1 MTLQQ
6 LKYVIEVAD
15 RGSITEAAKSLFIA
29 QPSLSAAIHEL
40 EAETDTKIFQ
50 RSSRGVL
57 ITPEGAEFLGYA
69 RQVVQQAALIE
80 DKYIARS
87 SVRQRFSVSTQH
99 YSFTSSAF
107 VELVRAQGGEAY
119 EFTLREGKTYDT
131 INDVRTLRSE
141 MGVIYLS
148 SFNEAVIRK
157 MLREANLVFSELFSA
172 RPHIFVGRNNPLAG
186 RESVTL
192 VDLEPLPCLTY
203 EQGDQNAFYFSEE
216 ILSTLNHEKSIKVT
230 DKGTIIDLMVGT
242 DGYTISSGICP
253 SYLRGD
259 DIISIPL
266 TVDEVIRIG
275 VITHRDYRPTVLGE
289 TYLRILHRVV
299 GDMQEMGEEKGCGS
313 TLRAALGRASFEF
326 LSVALDG
333 LKRLLTQVVL
343 DLAGVAH
350 GRLPAHAQ
358 RNQHLADE
366 RVPLVELLRNPLA
379 LRGEMDVVHVIHRD
393 QPALAHLAQHNGN
406 RRSGIGEIR
415 AHVHRVHLVLTQG
428 EDVDRLQI
436 VLCRFGYG
444 HGAASCLT
452 LRSDIESIIP
462 CPKRTRNPERAP
474 GPRHTMNPR

>member
-40 EAETDTKIFQ
+40 EAETDTKIFK

-141 MGVIYLS
+141 MGVLYLS

-157 MLREANLVFSELFSA
+157 MLRESNLVFSELFSA

-192 VDLEPLPCLTY
+192 ADLEPLPCLTY

-299 GDMQEMGEEKGCGS
+299 GDMQELGEEKG
-313 TLRAALGRASFEF
+313 
-326 LSVALDG
+326 
-333 LKRLLTQVVL
+333 
-343 DLAGVAH
+343 
-350 GRLPAHAQ
+350 
-358 RNQHLADE
+358 
-366 RVPLVELLRNPLA
+366 
-379 LRGEMDVVHVIHRD
+379 
-393 QPALAHLAQHNGN
+393 
-406 RRSGIGEIR
+406 
-415 AHVHRVHLVLTQG
+415 
-428 EDVDRLQI
+428 
-436 VLCRFGYG
+436 
-444 HGAASCLT
+444 
-452 LRSDIESIIP
+452 
-462 CPKRTRNPERAP
+462 
-474 GPRHTMNPR
+474 

>member
-15 RGSITEAAKSLFIA
+15 KGSITEAAKSLFIS
-29 QPSLSAAIHEL
+29 QPSLSAAVHEL
-40 EAETDTKIFQ
+40 ETETGTTIFM
-50 RSSRGVL
+50 RNSRGIL

-80 DKYIARS
+80 DKYINRA

-107 VELVRAQGGEAY
+107 VELVRVQGGEAY

-141 MGVIYLS
+141 MGVIYLCR
-148 SFNEAVIRK
+148 FNEAVILK

-172 RPHIFVGRNNPLAG
+172 CPHIFVGRNNPLAG
-186 RESVTL
+186 KASVTL

-216 ILSTLNHEKSIKVT
+216 ILSTLNHDKSIKVT

-253 SYLRGD
+253 SYLRGE

-266 TVDEVIRIG
+266 EVDEVIRIG

-289 TYLRILHRVV
+289 KYLEILHRVV
-299 GDMQEMGEEKGCGS
+299 GSMQDETVRNGGS
-313 TLRAALGRASFEF
+313 
-326 LSVALDG
+326 
-333 LKRLLTQVVL
+333 
-343 DLAGVAH
+343 
-350 GRLPAHAQ
+350 P
-358 RNQHLADE
+358 
-366 RVPLVELLRNPLA
+366 
-379 LRGEMDVVHVIHRD
+379 RG
-393 QPALAHLAQHNGN
+393 A
-406 RRSGIGEIR
+406 
-415 AHVHRVHLVLTQG
+415 
-428 EDVDRLQI
+428 
-436 VLCRFGYG
+436 
-444 HGAASCLT
+444 
-452 LRSDIESIIP
+452 
-462 CPKRTRNPERAP
+462 
-474 GPRHTMNPR
+474 

>member
-40 EAETDTKIFQ
+40 EAETDTKIFK

-141 MGVIYLS
+141 MGVLYLS

-299 GDMQEMGEEKGCGS
+299 GDMQEMGEEKG
-313 TLRAALGRASFEF
+313 
-326 LSVALDG
+326 
-333 LKRLLTQVVL
+333 
-343 DLAGVAH
+343 
-350 GRLPAHAQ
+350 
-358 RNQHLADE
+358 
-366 RVPLVELLRNPLA
+366 
-379 LRGEMDVVHVIHRD
+379 
-393 QPALAHLAQHNGN
+393 
-406 RRSGIGEIR
+406 
-415 AHVHRVHLVLTQG
+415 
-428 EDVDRLQI
+428 
-436 VLCRFGYG
+436 
-444 HGAASCLT
+444 
-452 LRSDIESIIP
+452 
-462 CPKRTRNPERAP
+462 
-474 GPRHTMNPR
+474 

>member
-29 QPSLSAAIHEL
+29 QPSLSAASHEL
-40 EAETDTKIFQ
+40 EAETDTKIFK

-141 MGVIYLS
+141 MGVLYLS

-157 MLREANLVFSELFSA
+157 MLRESNLVFSELFSA

-192 VDLEPLPCLTY
+192 ADLEPLPCLTY

-253 SYLRGD
+253 SYLRGE

-289 TYLRILHRVV
+289 KYLEILHRVV
-299 GDMQEMGEEKGCGS
+299 GDMQELGEE
-313 TLRAALGRASFEF
+313 
-326 LSVALDG
+326 
-333 LKRLLTQVVL
+333 
-343 DLAGVAH
+343 
-350 GRLPAHAQ
+350 
-358 RNQHLADE
+358 
-366 RVPLVELLRNPLA
+366 
-379 LRGEMDVVHVIHRD
+379 
-393 QPALAHLAQHNGN
+393 
-406 RRSGIGEIR
+406 
-415 AHVHRVHLVLTQG
+415 
-428 EDVDRLQI
+428 
-436 VLCRFGYG
+436 
-444 HGAASCLT
+444 
-452 LRSDIESIIP
+452 
-462 CPKRTRNPERAP
+462 
-474 GPRHTMNPR
+474 

>member
-40 EAETDTKIFQ
+40 EAETDTKIFK

-141 MGVIYLS
+141 MGVLYLS
-148 SFNEAVIRK
+148 HFNEAVIRK

-186 RESVTL
+186 RASVTL
-192 VDLEPLPCLTY
+192 ADLEPLPCLTY

-253 SYLRGD
+253 SYLRGE

-266 TVDEVIRIG
+266 EVDEVIRIG

-289 TYLRILHRVV
+289 KYLEILHRVV
-299 GDMQEMGEEKGCGS
+299 GDMQEMGE
-313 TLRAALGRASFEF
+313 
-326 LSVALDG
+326 
-333 LKRLLTQVVL
+333 
-343 DLAGVAH
+343 
-350 GRLPAHAQ
+350 
-358 RNQHLADE
+358 
-366 RVPLVELLRNPLA
+366 
-379 LRGEMDVVHVIHRD
+379 
-393 QPALAHLAQHNGN
+393 
-406 RRSGIGEIR
+406 
-415 AHVHRVHLVLTQG
+415 
-428 EDVDRLQI
+428 DREA
-436 VLCRFGYG
+436 F
-444 HGAASCLT
+444 T
-452 LRSDIESIIP
+452 
-462 CPKRTRNPERAP
+462 
-474 GPRHTMNPR
+474 

>member
-40 EAETDTKIFQ
+40 EAETDTKIFK

-141 MGVIYLS
+141 MGVLYLS

-157 MLREANLVFSELFSA
+157 MLRESNLVFSELFSA

-192 VDLEPLPCLTY
+192 ADLEPLPCLTY

-289 TYLRILHRVV
+289 KYLEILHRVV
-299 GDMQEMGEEKGCGS
+299 GDMQELGEE
-313 TLRAALGRASFEF
+313 
-326 LSVALDG
+326 
-333 LKRLLTQVVL
+333 
-343 DLAGVAH
+343 
-350 GRLPAHAQ
+350 
-358 RNQHLADE
+358 
-366 RVPLVELLRNPLA
+366 
-379 LRGEMDVVHVIHRD
+379 
-393 QPALAHLAQHNGN
+393 
-406 RRSGIGEIR
+406 
-415 AHVHRVHLVLTQG
+415 
-428 EDVDRLQI
+428 
-436 VLCRFGYG
+436 
-444 HGAASCLT
+444 
-452 LRSDIESIIP
+452 
-462 CPKRTRNPERAP
+462 
-474 GPRHTMNPR
+474 

>member
-40 EAETDTKIFQ
+40 EAETDTKIFK

-186 RESVTL
+186 RASVTL
-192 VDLEPLPCLTY
+192 ADLEPLPCLTY

-253 SYLRGD
+253 SYLRGE

-266 TVDEVIRIG
+266 EVDEVIRIG

-289 TYLRILHRVV
+289 KYLEILHRVV
-299 GDMQEMGEEKGCGS
+299 GDMQEMGE
-313 TLRAALGRASFEF
+313 
-326 LSVALDG
+326 
-333 LKRLLTQVVL
+333 
-343 DLAGVAH
+343 
-350 GRLPAHAQ
+350 
-358 RNQHLADE
+358 
-366 RVPLVELLRNPLA
+366 
-379 LRGEMDVVHVIHRD
+379 
-393 QPALAHLAQHNGN
+393 
-406 RRSGIGEIR
+406 
-415 AHVHRVHLVLTQG
+415 
-428 EDVDRLQI
+428 DREA
-436 VLCRFGYG
+436 F
-444 HGAASCLT
+444 T
-452 LRSDIESIIP
+452 
-462 CPKRTRNPERAP
+462 
-474 GPRHTMNPR
+474 

>member
-40 EAETDTKIFQ
+40 EAETDTKIFK

-141 MGVIYLS
+141 MGVLYLS

-157 MLREANLVFSELFSA
+157 MLRESNLVFSELFSA

-192 VDLEPLPCLTY
+192 ADLEPLPCLTY

-259 DIISIPL
+259 EIISIPL
-266 TVDEVIRIG
+266 DVEETIRIG
-275 VITHRDYRPTVLGE
+275 VITHRDYRPTRLGQM
-289 TYLRILHRVV
+289 YLDILHQVV
-299 GDMQEMGEEKGCGS
+299 GGMKG
-313 TLRAALGRASFEF
+313 
-326 LSVALDG
+326 D
-333 LKRLLTQVVL
+333 
-343 DLAGVAH
+343 
-350 GRLPAHAQ
+350 
-358 RNQHLADE
+358 
-366 RVPLVELLRNPLA
+366 
-379 LRGEMDVVHVIHRD
+379 
-393 QPALAHLAQHNGN
+393 
-406 RRSGIGEIR
+406 
-415 AHVHRVHLVLTQG
+415 
-428 EDVDRLQI
+428 
-436 VLCRFGYG
+436 
-444 HGAASCLT
+444 
-452 LRSDIESIIP
+452 
-462 CPKRTRNPERAP
+462 
-474 GPRHTMNPR
+474 

>member
-40 EAETDTKIFQ
+40 EAETDTKIFK

-141 MGVIYLS
+141 MGVLYLS

-157 MLREANLVFSELFSA
+157 MLRESNLVFSELFSA

-192 VDLEPLPCLTY
+192 ADLEPLPCLTY

-253 SYLRGD
+253 SYLRGE

-289 TYLRILHRVV
+289 KYLEILHRVV
-299 GDMQEMGEEKGCGS
+299 GDMQEMVE
-313 TLRAALGRASFEF
+313 GRE
-326 LSVALDG
+326 
-333 LKRLLTQVVL
+333 
-343 DLAGVAH
+343 
-350 GRLPAHAQ
+350 
-358 RNQHLADE
+358 
-366 RVPLVELLRNPLA
+366 
-379 LRGEMDVVHVIHRD
+379 
-393 QPALAHLAQHNGN
+393 
-406 RRSGIGEIR
+406 
-415 AHVHRVHLVLTQG
+415 
-428 EDVDRLQI
+428 
-436 VLCRFGYG
+436 
-444 HGAASCLT
+444 
-452 LRSDIESIIP
+452 
-462 CPKRTRNPERAP
+462 
-474 GPRHTMNPR
+474 

>member
-6 LKYVIEVAD
+6 LKYVIEVAEK
-15 RGSITEAAKSLFIA
+15 GSITEAAKSLFIA

-40 EAETDTKIFQ
+40 EAETDTKIFK

-107 VELVRAQGGEAY
+107 VDLVRAQGGEAY

-141 MGVIYLS
+141 MGVLYLS

-157 MLREANLVFSELFSA
+157 MLRESNLVFSELFSA

-192 VDLEPLPCLTY
+192 ADLEPLPCLTY

-253 SYLRGD
+253 SYLRGE

-289 TYLRILHRVV
+289 KYLEILHRVV
-299 GDMQEMGEEKGCGS
+299 GDMQELWEE
-313 TLRAALGRASFEF
+313 
-326 LSVALDG
+326 
-333 LKRLLTQVVL
+333 
-343 DLAGVAH
+343 
-350 GRLPAHAQ
+350 
-358 RNQHLADE
+358 
-366 RVPLVELLRNPLA
+366 
-379 LRGEMDVVHVIHRD
+379 
-393 QPALAHLAQHNGN
+393 
-406 RRSGIGEIR
+406 
-415 AHVHRVHLVLTQG
+415 
-428 EDVDRLQI
+428 
-436 VLCRFGYG
+436 
-444 HGAASCLT
+444 
-452 LRSDIESIIP
+452 
-462 CPKRTRNPERAP
+462 
-474 GPRHTMNPR
+474 

>member
-40 EAETDTKIFQ
+40 EAETDTKIFK

-141 MGVIYLS
+141 MGVLYLS

-157 MLREANLVFSELFSA
+157 MLRESNLVFSELFSA

-192 VDLEPLPCLTY
+192 ADLEPLPCLTY

-289 TYLRILHRVV
+289 KYLESLHRVV
-299 GDMQEMGEEKGCGS
+299 GDMQELGEE
-313 TLRAALGRASFEF
+313 
-326 LSVALDG
+326 
-333 LKRLLTQVVL
+333 
-343 DLAGVAH
+343 
-350 GRLPAHAQ
+350 
-358 RNQHLADE
+358 
-366 RVPLVELLRNPLA
+366 
-379 LRGEMDVVHVIHRD
+379 
-393 QPALAHLAQHNGN
+393 
-406 RRSGIGEIR
+406 
-415 AHVHRVHLVLTQG
+415 
-428 EDVDRLQI
+428 
-436 VLCRFGYG
+436 
-444 HGAASCLT
+444 
-452 LRSDIESIIP
+452 
-462 CPKRTRNPERAP
+462 
-474 GPRHTMNPR
+474 

>member
-1 MTLQQ
+1 M
-6 LKYVIEVAD
+6 
-15 RGSITEAAKSLFIA
+15 
-29 QPSLSAAIHEL
+29 
-40 EAETDTKIFQ
+40 
-50 RSSRGVL
+50 L

-141 MGVIYLS
+141 MGVLYLS

-157 MLREANLVFSELFSA
+157 MLRESNLVFSELFSA

-192 VDLEPLPCLTY
+192 ADLEPLPCLTY

-253 SYLRGD
+253 SYLRGE

-289 TYLRILHRVV
+289 KYLEILHRVV
-299 GDMQEMGEEKGCGS
+299 GDMQELGEE
-313 TLRAALGRASFEF
+313 
-326 LSVALDG
+326 
-333 LKRLLTQVVL
+333 
-343 DLAGVAH
+343 
-350 GRLPAHAQ
+350 
-358 RNQHLADE
+358 
-366 RVPLVELLRNPLA
+366 
-379 LRGEMDVVHVIHRD
+379 
-393 QPALAHLAQHNGN
+393 
-406 RRSGIGEIR
+406 
-415 AHVHRVHLVLTQG
+415 
-428 EDVDRLQI
+428 
-436 VLCRFGYG
+436 
-444 HGAASCLT
+444 
-452 LRSDIESIIP
+452 
-462 CPKRTRNPERAP
+462 
-474 GPRHTMNPR
+474 